1 MGQIVRILVGLIFM
15 SIGVS
20 VSVANSMV
28 MKLLHLVRVLIVL
41 INQVKK
47 KQKQLPGYLKI

>member
-28 MKLLHLVRVLIVL
+28 MNLLHLVRVLIVL